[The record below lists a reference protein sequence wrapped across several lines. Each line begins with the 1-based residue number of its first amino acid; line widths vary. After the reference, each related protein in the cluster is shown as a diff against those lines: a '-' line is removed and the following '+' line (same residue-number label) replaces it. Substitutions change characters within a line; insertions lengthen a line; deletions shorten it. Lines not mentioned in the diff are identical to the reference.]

1 MNGRRKAYLSGAMLH
16 GTVPHPVQCGLA
28 KPEQHHQM
36 LALAGRV
43 RTKASAGPSEE
54 VSQPQEEAREPQLAK
69 GQMELQVRI
78 KFGLDA
84 TLRRPPERS
93 PRPSGRGEPKCG
105 VLVRGLGKRRR
116 LAAKQASESQFPGP
130 RIPPGL
136 VPVPNPDVGRP
147 SGPQARR
154 PARGI
159 S

>member
-84 TLRRPPERS
+84 TLRRPPRAVPEAVRA
-93 PRPSGRGEPKCG
+93 RGAK
-105 VLVRGLGKRRR
+105 VRG
-116 LAAKQASESQFPGP
+116 
-130 RIPPGL
+130 
-136 VPVPNPDVGRP
+136 
-147 SGPQARR
+147 SGAGSGQEAEI
-154 PARGI
+154 G